1 MPVIGGAFYVRNLA
15 SADSLI
21 GIVPRGLAQRNKGR
35 KTSYF
40 DVSGRP
46 RRAAGNLGK
55 SKGALKHRRQHCL
68 AARAPVSTASP
79 PKTPPARIERHRL
92 KAVNRRS
99 GDATIGR

>member
-46 RRAAGNLGK
+46 ACGGKPREAQGCAETPATTLSGRLGTGVDSFATENSAGRG
-55 SKGALKHRRQHCL
+55 LKD
-68 AARAPVSTASP
+68 TA
-79 PKTPPARIERHRL
+79 
-92 KAVNRRS
+92 
-99 GDATIGR
+99 